1 MELELESCFKTAW
14 NSVLEFSVSVLP
26 YGYILK
32 YLLDLKIG
40 YIAWEIW
47 NPEISATKGGNKQLA
62 EK

>member
-1 MELELESCFKTAW
+1 M
-14 NSVLEFSVSVLP
+14 
-26 YGYILK
+26 LK

-47 NPEISATKGGNKQLA
+47 NPEISATKKEGNNSQQG